1 MRCHTKSFIWLVIV
15 LLAGHVILGCVS
27 LRVDKINNGT
37 DILPPPEGFTR
48 GKTSLQEVLLY
59 YGAPT
64 EIVDMQGHLALH
76 YLRTYYQGG
85 HISIGVPLG
94 DVYRASPK
102 MEAMGDLMRRDALV
116 FIFTTDGLL
125 QDMSYEKS
133 TSKPLWD
140 TYWE

>member
-1 MRCHTKSFIWLVIV
+1 MWLVIA
-15 LLAGHVILGCVS
+15 LLAGHVISGCVS
-27 LRVDKINNGT
+27 LRVDKINDGA
-37 DILPPPEGFTR
+37 DILPPPEGFMA

-64 EIVDMQGHLALH
+64 EILDMQGYLALH
-76 YLRTYYQGG
+76 YQRTFYRGG

-94 DVYRASPK
+94 DVFRASPNL
-102 MEAMGDLMRRDALV
+102 EAMADLVRHDAIV

-125 QDMSYEKS
+125 KDMSYEKS
-133 TSKPLWD
+133 TSRPLWD